1 MGGVEVPLASLR
13 DKKLVRRSLQ
23 IKDAKGN
30 DAGVIDVF
38 LCWRTS
44 PHNVAKLPNE
54 VHELVQGQE
63 KYKSQALNELIVCP
77 IRATRLI
84 GVDSHLGG
92 GPKTSDP
99 YVICSV
105 DGLSM
110 KTSHKSKTCR
120 P

>member
-1 MGGVEVPLASLR
+1 MGGVDVPLSTLR

-23 IKDAKGN
+23 ITDAKGS
-30 DAGVIDVF
+30 DAGTVDVF

-84 GVDSHLGG
+84 GVDSHLEAARR
-92 GPKTSDP
+92 PPTPTS
-99 YVICSV
+99 SV
-105 DGLSM
+105 PWM
-110 KTSHKSKTCR
+110 VYE
-120 P
+120 

>member
-1 MGGVEVPLASLR
+1 MTASFDRRVDLCDTCARAGSDDFMGGVDVPLASLR

-63 KYKSQALNELIVCP
+63 KYKSQA
-77 IRATRLI
+77 
-84 GVDSHLGG
+84 
-92 GPKTSDP
+92 
-99 YVICSV
+99 
-105 DGLSM
+105 
-110 KTSHKSKTCR
+110 
-120 P
+120 